1 MLPSM
6 KMTATDGE
14 LLELGSPCFGVWTG
28 PGLEES
34 AVWNPGSN
42 PSVGR
47 PPDMHARSSP
57 PRRGY
62 RHWSGMRVPRAG
74 AGVGG

>member
-6 KMTATDGE
+6 KMSATDGE
-14 LLELGSPCFGVWTG
+14 LLELGSPCFCIWAG

-34 AVWNPGSN
+34 AVWNPKSN
-42 PSVGR
+42 ASVGR
-47 PPDMHARSSP
+47 PPEMHERSSP

-62 RHWSGMRVPRAG
+62 RHWAGVSVARAG
-74 AGVGG
+74 ASVSG

>member
-6 KMTATDGE
+6 KMPATDGE
-14 LLELGSPCFGVWTG
+14 LLELGSPCSGIWAG

-34 AVWNPGSN
+34 VWNPGSK
-42 PSVGR
+42 PRGGR
-47 PPDMHARSSP
+47 PPDMHGRSIP

-62 RHWSGMRVPRAG
+62 RHWAGQSVPRECKHHHP
-74 AGVGG
+74 